1 MQLTSDKQSPNSFPQ
16 VHLFFFF
23 LNPNRRMLSFLINFV
38 LLMCFKKYFVFPF
51 TPVTVAVL
59 IFVC

>member
-23 LNPNRRMLSFLINFV
+23 FKPKQEDALISNKFCSV
-38 LLMCFKKYFVFPF
+38 NVF
-51 TPVTVAVL
+51 
-59 IFVC
+59 